1 MRTPSILVS
10 LLGFIAL
17 ISFQQNC
24 YSEMA
29 QAELRTD
36 RKVKNFFEVGNKEVS
51 LENQVLFLD
60 PSSVFS
66 KPISR
71 NTARIAWYL
80 ALVITVLFS
89 MLKLFRLMGGAAPL
103 WTLKMPLIVINC
115 VIAPLIWIYCWY
127 GTFAKAFYLE
137 EGSLY
142 EIMWICFTLIIA
154 CGYQW
159 IYVNQC
165 ASGSRAFLAQGI
177 LLTGTGLLGVSVA
190 IINKGNLAFA
200 VPLLVVGLFNLVPC
214 LSKTAKE
221 FCVSARLL
229 KQGVPIQLGL
239 SILLVIALCAAYVAG
254 DIINFIKT
262 NWKLSLYMLLMF
274 IPCVSFF
281 LVPVYW
287 GCRWRDGLALRF
299 YQLLLLITLFGCFL
313 ILPSSGVAKP
323 VGTLETILAAGVLC
337 ISIALTFHSSVRKW
351 ARELK
356 PAF

>member
-1 MRTPSILVS
+1 MRTPIILVS
-10 LLGFIAL
+10 LLAIIAL
-17 ISFQQNC
+17 ISSQENC
-24 YSEMA
+24 YSEVSQVGA
-29 QAELRTD
+29 RTD
-36 RKVKNFFEVGNKEVS
+36 RKVKNFFEVGNKEAS
-51 LENQVLFLD
+51 LENQVLNLD

-80 ALVITVLFS
+80 ALIITALFS
-89 MLKLFRLMGGAAPL
+89 MLKLFRLMGGTAPL
-103 WTLKMPLIVINC
+103 WTLKMPLILINC
-115 VIAPLIWIYCWY
+115 IIAPLIWIYCLY
-127 GTFAKAFYLE
+127 DTFAKAFYLK

-142 EIMWICFTLIIA
+142 EIIWICFTLIIA

-190 IINKGNLAFA
+190 IINKGKLSFAF
-200 VPLLVVGLFNLVPC
+200 VLLVVGLFTLIPS
-214 LSKTAKE
+214 LLRSAKE
-221 FCVSARLL
+221 FRVSARLL
-229 KQGVPIQLGL
+229 KQGIPIQLGF
-239 SILLVIALCAAYVAG
+239 SILLVIAVCAAYVAG
-254 DIINFIKT
+254 DIVAFIKT
-262 NWKLSLYMLLMF
+262 NWKYSLYQLLMF
-274 IPCVSFF
+274 VPFTCFL
-281 LVPVYW
+281 LVPIYW
-287 GCRWRDGLALRF
+287 GWRWRDGLALRF
-299 YQLLLLITLFGCFL
+299 YQLFLVTILIMATL

-323 VGTLETILAAGVLC
+323 VGAVDLILLAGAFF